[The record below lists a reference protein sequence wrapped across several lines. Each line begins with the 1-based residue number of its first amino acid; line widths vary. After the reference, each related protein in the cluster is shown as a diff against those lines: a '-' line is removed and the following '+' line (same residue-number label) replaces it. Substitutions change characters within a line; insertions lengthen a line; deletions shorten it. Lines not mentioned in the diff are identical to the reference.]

1 MASDIDILIFSEEGK
16 ICIETGATIMILL
29 CVLGPVAEL
38 GVKSRVSQVWLPS
51 EAPGFGQHTWY
62 LLYCRVGV
70 VGLARSSVYS
80 SFIWFQGVLCLWDL
94 ASMMNLDAMLRL
106 RQRMAGTVL

>member
-38 GVKSRVSQVWLPS
+38 GVKSRVSQV
-51 EAPGFGQHTWY
+51 
-62 LLYCRVGV
+62 
-70 VGLARSSVYS
+70 
-80 SFIWFQGVLCLWDL
+80 
-94 ASMMNLDAMLRL
+94 
-106 RQRMAGTVL
+106 